1 MAAEDEEYIDIKS
14 KPIYVPLEFDP
25 RSRWSLLIAESE
37 GLRGIIDLCTNS
49 AAMNASDNS
58 VMFAGNESEQ
68 SDAQTFFTNDL
79 SNQQCKQ
86 LSQFENQDALLE
98 ALPKILSNSK
108 MGLRLYICGAETF
121 IWKVAK
127 IARDAGMNKSE
138 YHMKLM
144 GSKARRVYCPHCEIM
159 NEGVTT
165 DIHECQ
171 GCNLSLVNCNHFSR
185 EMSAYLGYRVDAEV
199 HGEMPD
205 RQELY
210 K

>member
-1 MAAEDEEYIDIKS
+1 MPAEDEEYIDIKS

-25 RSRWSLLIAESE
+25 QSRWSLLIAESE
-37 GLRGIIDLCTNS
+37 GLRGIIDLCSNS
-49 AAMNASDNS
+49 PAMKASDNS
-58 VMFAGNESEQ
+58 VLFAGNESEQ
-68 SDAQTFFTNDL
+68 SEAQTYFTNDNC
-79 SNQQCKQ
+79 NQ
-86 LSQFENQDALLE
+86 LDQFEDQDALLE
-98 ALPKILSNSK
+98 ALPNILANSK
-108 MGLRLYICGAETF
+108 MGLRLYMCGSEVF

-138 YHMKLM
+138 YNMKLI
-144 GSKARRVYCPHCEIM
+144 GSKARRVYCPHCEII

-199 HGEMPD
+199 PGEMPE